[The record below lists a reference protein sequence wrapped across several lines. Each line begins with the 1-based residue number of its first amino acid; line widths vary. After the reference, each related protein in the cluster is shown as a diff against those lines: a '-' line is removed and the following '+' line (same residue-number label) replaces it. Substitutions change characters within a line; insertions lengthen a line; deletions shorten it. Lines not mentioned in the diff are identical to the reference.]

1 MELVLFGTTL
11 EKNEMTTPAENRVN
25 EEDAITLS
33 KIKEVL
39 PFATLL
45 VGVALSWAST
55 KSDLRVLTNEV
66 QNTNKILTEYVQET
80 KAIKETIS
88 AMKITDTIMSSRLD
102 AAINNNNK

>member
-1 MELVLFGTTL
+1 M
-11 EKNEMTTPAENRVN
+11 KTPAKTQGEQ
-25 EEDAITLS
+25 DALTLS

-66 QNTNKILTEYVQET
+66 QNTNKILTEYIQET

-88 AMKITDTIMSSRLD
+88 SMKITDEMMKTKLESHIS
-102 AAINNNNK
+102 NYK

>member
-1 MELVLFGTTL
+1 MKLVIFGTRS
-11 EKNEMTTPAENRVN
+11 ENKRMTTPAENRVN

-66 QNTNKILTEYVQET
+66 QNTNKILTEYVLET
-80 KAIKETIS
+80 KSIKETIS
-88 AMKITDTIMSSRLD
+88 SMKITDTVMSSRLD
-102 AAINNNNK
+102 SIINNQK

>member
-1 MELVLFGTTL
+1 
-11 EKNEMTTPAENRVN
+11 MTTPAENRVN

-33 KIKEVL
+33 KIKGIL

-45 VGVALSWAST
+45 IGVVMSWAST

-80 KAIKETIS
+80 KAIKESIS
-88 AMKITDTIMSSRLD
+88 SMKITDEMMKTKLE
-102 AAINNNNK
+102 AHINNSK

>member
-55 KSDLRVLTNEV
+55 KSDLRLLTNEV

-80 KAIKETIS
+80 KAIKETIR
-88 AMKITDTIMSSRLD
+88 AMKITDTIIGSRLD
-102 AAINNNNK
+102 SFITNQK

>member
-66 QNTNKILTEYVQET
+66 QNTNKILTEYVMET
-80 KAIKETIS
+80 KSIKETIS
-88 AMKITDTIMSSRLD
+88 SMRITDETLRATLD
-102 AAINNNNK
+102 AHIINMKK